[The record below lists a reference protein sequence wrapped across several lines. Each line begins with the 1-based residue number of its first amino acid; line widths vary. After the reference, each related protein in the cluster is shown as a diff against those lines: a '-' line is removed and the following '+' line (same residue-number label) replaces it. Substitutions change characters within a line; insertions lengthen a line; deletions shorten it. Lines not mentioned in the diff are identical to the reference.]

1 MKKTEIVLILLVAV
15 IIGII
20 LSLTFNASTYV
31 TFIEAEK
38 FMGEEFTVIGEL
50 NKEKEI
56 IYDPYENQLTFFA
69 LDSMSN
75 QRKVFYYDAK
85 PQDFERSEKITMTG
99 FASSDGFVAQTILM
113 KCPSKYNE
121 DQHLV
126 EEETTYLTYD

>member
-1 MKKTEIVLILLVAV
+1 MKKTEIVLIILVAV

-20 LSLTFNASTYV
+20 LSLTFNASTYI

-56 IYDPYENQLTFFA
+56 VYDPYVNQLTFYA
-69 LDSMSN
+69 LDSLSN
-75 QRKVFYYDAK
+75 ERKVFYYDAK

-99 FASSDGFVAQTILM
+99 YASEDGFIAQTILM

-121 DQHLV
+121 DQHLI
-126 EEETTYLTYD
+126 EETTYLIYD